1 MDQINEVQTPVFV
14 LKAEIKKNVN
24 EIMSKKMSKELKPEH
39 FFSFVLKTKKI
50 AEHLPE
56 RINKISDNLANNR
69 FKLNI
74 DAIDEQRITDGFQKV
89 ANRIT
94 LGLIIAAMIIGAAML
109 MQVPSDFTIFGYP
122 GLAMVFFL
130 LAAVMGIY
138 LSYIIIFK
146 DENLNSRKDD

>member
-1 MDQINEVQTPVFV
+1 N
-14 LKAEIKKNVN
+14 
-24 EIMSKKMSKELKPEH
+24 
-39 FFSFVLKTKKI
+39 FFSFVLETKKL

-56 RINKISDNLANNR
+56 RLNKISENLANNT
-69 FKLNI
+69 FKLHVE
-74 DAIDEQRITDGFQKV
+74 AIDEERVTDGFQKV

-146 DENLNSRKDD
+146 DENLHSKDKD